1 MKTCD
6 IWKKIGEENFNIWK
20 KKKQKWGGNE
30 KKCLLT
36 KLWTQIIS
44 NCYLLL
50 KTNMTNDSL
59 NTIQKLFKLHAVDAI
74 HPSKRTILKFYSV
87 LYHEIV
93 IHCQS
98 QICFV
103 APIGIFRITKTLHA
117 CVTLVTNHTLGRV
130 FGRCMADIQAKIYLR
145 YLLRFLRKNVKRK
158 SKIFRRP
165 HFDFSKLWLASS
177 KFESSDRD

>member
-1 MKTCD
+1 
-6 IWKKIGEENFNIWK
+6 
-20 KKKQKWGGNE
+20 
-30 KKCLLT
+30 
-36 KLWTQIIS
+36 
-44 NCYLLL
+44 
-50 KTNMTNDSL
+50 MTNDSL

-130 FGRCMADIQAKIYLR
+130 FGRCMADIQAKI
-145 YLLRFLRKNVKRK
+145 
-158 SKIFRRP
+158 
-165 HFDFSKLWLASS
+165 
-177 KFESSDRD
+177 